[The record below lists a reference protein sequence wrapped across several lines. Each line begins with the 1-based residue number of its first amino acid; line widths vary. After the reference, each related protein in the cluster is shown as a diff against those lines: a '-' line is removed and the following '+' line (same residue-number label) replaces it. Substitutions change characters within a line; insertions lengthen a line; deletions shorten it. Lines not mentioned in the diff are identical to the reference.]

1 MSTLDA
7 HLAELGRRW
16 SAALAGARLDAALVA
31 AGAPRNYFLDDQAA
45 PFRTNPHFAQWLPG
59 FDCPQSLLLIEP
71 MQKPRLFFYRPDDYW
86 HAPPEIPDVAA
97 AFVVETFTSLEALTD
112 AAARAIERRNRVAFV
127 GELPAESSNLP
138 VAEHNPALLLNP
150 LHYARARKTAF
161 ELECMRRAT
170 AIAVAGHRAAEA
182 EFRGGGSELD
192 VHLAYLAASRQ
203 TEGDLPYH
211 NIVGQNA
218 HAAVL
223 HYQHCD
229 RVAPQP
235 QLSLLIDAGGTHRGY
250 ASDITRTYAKS
261 ADHPFAQLIADLDA
275 RQRALI
281 DDIRPGLS
289 YVDLHER
296 MHRDIAQLLVDH
308 GLVTGSAE
316 AAFAERVTDAFFPHG
331 LGHLLGL
338 QVHDVGGHAA
348 SAEGGLRAPP
358 ERYPALRLTRRIE
371 ADQVFTVEP
380 GIYFIPSLLA
390 TLARS
395 RAGKAVNWSAV
406 DALRSCGGIR
416 IEDNVHV
423 RADGVENLTRDAFRA
438 AAR

>member
-7 HLAELGRRW
+7 HLAELERRW
-16 SAALAGARLDAALVA
+16 SEALTGARLDGALIA
-31 AGAPRNYFLDDQAA
+31 AGAPRNYFLDDQAP

-59 FDCPQSLLLIEP
+59 VECPQSLLLVEP
-71 MQKPRLFFYRPDDYW
+71 AKKPRLFFYRPDDYW
-86 HAPPEIPDVAA
+86 HAPPQVPDVGA
-97 AFVVETFTSLEALTD
+97 AFEVETHASLEALTD

-127 GELPAESSNLP
+127 GELPAPTSNLP

-150 LHYARARKTAF
+150 LHYARARKTDF

-170 AIAVAGHRAAEA
+170 AIGVAGHRAAEA
-182 EFRGGGSELD
+182 AFRAGGSEYQIHQAFLS
-192 VHLAYLAASRQ
+192 ASQQ
-203 TEGDLPYH
+203 TETELPYH
-211 NIVGQNA
+211 NIVGQNE

-229 RVAPQP
+229 RAPPQP
-235 QLSLLIDAGGTHRGY
+235 QLSLLIDAGGTYRGY
-250 ASDITRTYAKS
+250 ASDITRTYAKR
-261 ADHPFAQLIADLDA
+261 ADHPFAALIADLDA

-281 DDIRPGLS
+281 DDIRPGLA
-289 YVDLHER
+289 YLDLHER
-296 MHRDIAQLLVDH
+296 MHRDIAQLLVEH
-308 GLVTGSAE
+308 GLVTCSAE
-316 AAFAERVTDAFFPHG
+316 AAFEDRVTDAFFPHG

-348 SAEGGLRAPP
+348 SPEGGLRAPP

-371 ADQVFTVEP
+371 AGQVFTIEP

-390 TLARS
+390 ALARS
-395 RAGKAVNWSAV
+395 PAGKHVAWSAV
-406 DALRSCGGIR
+406 DALRPCGGIR

-423 RADGVENLTRDAFRA
+423 RTSGVENLTRDAFRA
-438 AAR
+438 AV